1 MEFIKALEGW
11 GIPLWILIIVTG
23 VIVLSLVVEAL
34 GKLFK
39 VKLPIFSFLIKP
51 IKKHIENKR
60 AKEALFQD
68 MSNTLAEVKTLMPEL
83 KNQYKNSNAL
93 LKDVQDHYSEDN
105 INKRDKW
112 MLEVNSTMHWAKD
125 RATVYD
131 ASVNE
136 LIALKEIVQEQT
148 NQIRE
153 HTNQL
158 SVVTDELRVNNE
170 MTNLS
175 KEMTAQLY
183 KDINRKRILDFAHE
197 IINNSR
203 KDEIVYYTEEEVK
216 KVRDTYTDYEEFLNT
231 YGGSNGEVDDA
242 MEVIRD
248 MCKGAYKNIH
258 IISNVRKI
266 NAE

>member
-1 MEFIKALEGW
+1 MNYIEALEGW
-11 GIPLWILIIVTG
+11 GIPLWILIGITCI
-23 VIVLSLVVEAL
+23 IVLSLVVEAI
-34 GKLFK
+34 GKIFGKKIPVCALLAKPFK
-39 VKLPIFSFLIKP
+39 VIY
-51 IKKHIENKR
+51 NKR
-60 AKEALFQD
+60 KNKQTLLQNMQDTLNKVNEKMPHLEAK
-68 MSNTLAEVKTLMPEL
+68 
-83 KNQYKNSNAL
+83 
-93 LKDVQDHYSEDN
+93 YSEAIDVIKEFN
-105 INKRDKW
+105 KHYNATSINERDKW
-112 MLEVNSTMHWAKD
+112 MLTVNSDLKWAHD
-125 RATVYD
+125 RAKTYD

-136 LIALKEIVQEQT
+136 LLALKEIVQEQT
-148 NQIRE
+148 NQIKE

-158 SVVTDELRVNNE
+158 SVVTNELRVNNE
-170 MTNLS
+170 MTNLT